1 MAHNTTVFIVDDDTF
16 ILDMYATKFKEEGYA
31 VETRANG
38 EDALELLRERANGDD
53 RIDIMLLDI
62 AMPEMDGF
70 AVLETLHGEGIAKN
84 MPVIILSNMNEHED
98 HEKAKQYGVID
109 YIVKANLTPSE
120 VVAQVERA
128 LWNAA

>member
-1 MAHNTTVFIVDDDTF
+1 MADNTTVFIVDDDTF

-38 EDALELLRERANGDD
+38 EDALALLQERAQQGEQ
-53 RIDIMLLDI
+53 IDIMLLDI

-70 AVLETLHGEGIAKN
+70 DVLERMHSEGLAPQ

-98 HEKAKQYGVID
+98 HEKASQYGVVD
-109 YIVKANLTPSE
+109 YIVKANLTPAE
-120 VVAQVERA
+120 VLAQVEKA
-128 LWNAA
+128 LWDAA